1 MKIKKVQKDLE
12 KEVGKKINLEKSF
25 IENNFDSLDIITSIS
40 FVEDFFKIKLS
51 DAQLKKIKN
60 FKDLEKKIKN

>member
-1 MKIKKVQKDLE
+1 MKLKKIQKDLE

-25 IENNFDSLDIITSIS
+25 TENNLDSLDIITSIS

-51 DAQLKKIKN
+51 DVQLKKIKN

>member
-1 MKIKKVQKDLE
+1 MKLKKIYKELE
-12 KEVGKKINLEKSF
+12 KEVGKKIDLEKSF
-25 IENNFDSLDIITSIS
+25 SENNFDSLDTITIIS

-51 DAQLKKIKN
+51 EAQLKKIKN